1 MLNFFRKKKN
11 LIKKENPVFPYIEI
25 PIVAGCNLKC
35 NNCSFFCNYIDEI
48 LYVDIEEFKK
58 DLKELSRKVKIN
70 RLRILGGEPLL
81 HPKVSDFLIASRIL
95 FPESAICIVT
105 NGILLTQVQEEFWQ
119 TLIKYNIAL
128 DISYYPIWKDNF
140 KAIENLIKHHD
151 IKNYTIK
158 DSSSFYNL
166 LNKKGDS
173 NIKKTYQNCICKK
186 WINLWNHKLYPCTNA
201 FRVFYNKKFNTKL
214 DIPKG
219 FDIYK
224 ESGENLYKKLIS
236 EGKPSKACR
245 FCNIYCKQDKWSKYE
260 EI

>member
-35 NNCSFFCNYIDEI
+35 NNCSYFCNYIDEVI
-48 LYVDIEEFKK
+48 FVKLEEFKN
-58 DLKELSRKVKIN
+58 DIRVLTNKI
-70 RLRILGGEPLL
+70 RTDCIRILGGEPLL
-81 HPKVSDFLIASRIL
+81 HPNISEFLIETRKA
-95 FPESAICIVT
+95 FPETNIYLVT
-105 NGILLTQVQEEFWQ
+105 NGILLPKMNKEFWQ
-119 TLIKYNIAL
+119 TLIDYNIAL
-128 DISYYPIWKDNF
+128 DISYYPIWGDNF
-140 KAIENLIKHHD
+140 KEIINLLKEHKI
-151 IKNYTIK
+151 INYEVK
-158 DSSSFYNL
+158 DSTSFYDLINI
-166 LNKKGDS
+166 KGNSD
-173 NIKKTYQNCICKK
+173 IKKTYNNCVCKK
-186 WINLWNHKLYPCTNA
+186 WINLWEHKLYPCTNA

-224 ESGENLYKKLIS
+224 ESGENLYKKLLS